1 MKLKIITLAIVA
13 ITVAPPTADAAW
25 EVRKG
30 KTNKKLGYT
39 DAYALTA
46 GKAMSDDGVG
56 TAYSISR
63 TLPHTLRFEPC
74 WKEIIII
81 TEYVAIA
88 REIRLAPYHDSRK
101 NNSWYQFDS
110 GQKVGTVTEVHKNS
124 HIEFYMPN
132 IDSPEY
138 KRFEQGIKKANTMH
152 VGIKHD
158 YGELVFRFDLTGSS
172 RAIAK
177 AKAIC
182 SGK

>member
-25 EVRKG
+25 QVKKG
-30 KTNKKLGYT
+30 ETNTSLGYT
-39 DAYALTA
+39 DAYALTS
-46 GKAMSDDGVG
+46 GKVVSDDGVG
-56 TAYSISR
+56 AAYSISR
-63 TLPHTLRFEPC
+63 TLPHTLRFGPC
-74 WKEIIII
+74 WKEVAII
-81 TEYVAIA
+81 TEYAAIA
-88 REIRLAPYHDSRK
+88 QEIRLAPYHVSRK
-101 NNSWYQFDS
+101 NSWYQFD
-110 GQKVGTVTEVHKNS
+110 GDQKVGTVTEVHKNS